1 MGAIAGAPREG
12 RIGDGPAAP
21 RNPAG
26 GFENQSS
33 LCESIGRVNAPGGAY
48 EKRRVV
54 RNRAMDELAMQPDEL
69 LVSLL
74 VQTIQLSV

>member
-1 MGAIAGAPREG
+1 
-12 RIGDGPAAP
+12 
-21 RNPAG
+21 
-26 GFENQSS
+26 
-33 LCESIGRVNAPGGAY
+33 VNAPGGAY